1 MPMISAIDEI
11 RAVRLETMA
20 LLLRITKADC
30 FHEVRSFESDVLA
43 VMWRL
48 ETDDLISKL
57 DIDNL
62 GVVFTMALES
72 RRHELTF

>member
-1 MPMISAIDEI
+1 MISVIVEI

-30 FHEVRSFESDVLA
+30 FHEVRSFESDVRAL
-43 VMWRL
+43 MRRL

-62 GVVFTMALES
+62 GVMFTIALES
-72 RRHELTF
+72 RWHELTF